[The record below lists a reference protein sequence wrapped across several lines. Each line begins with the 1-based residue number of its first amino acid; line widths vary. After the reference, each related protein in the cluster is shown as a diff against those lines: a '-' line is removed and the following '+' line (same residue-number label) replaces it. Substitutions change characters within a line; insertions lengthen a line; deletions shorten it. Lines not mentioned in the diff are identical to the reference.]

1 MDLAS
6 INVTDLELTTFRME
20 GAARIDDS
28 SWTEGVTGL
37 ELLTYDYI
45 TYWILGAPGVKIIS
59 KFQLTSISLDK
70 VNRIAVNGHSLDSIT
85 REFLLDGV
93 DQNVQE
99 SWRANY
105 MEVDV
110 FTTLGS
116 PIAGMISGVL
126 TSGMEWGSH
135 LPRTKRE
142 WNNYH

>member
-1 MDLAS
+1 MKTAKSLMDE
-6 INVTDLELTTFRME
+6 VTWAEFGTDPSEE
-20 GAARIDDS
+20 
-28 SWTEGVTGL
+28 
-37 ELLTYDYI
+37 
-45 TYWILGAPGVKIIS
+45 
-59 KFQLTSISLDK
+59 
-70 VNRIAVNGHSLDSIT
+70 VNGHSLDSIT